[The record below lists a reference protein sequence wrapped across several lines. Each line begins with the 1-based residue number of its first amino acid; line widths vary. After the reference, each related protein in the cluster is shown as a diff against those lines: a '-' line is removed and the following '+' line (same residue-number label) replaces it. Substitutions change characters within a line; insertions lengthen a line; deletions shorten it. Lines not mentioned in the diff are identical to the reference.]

1 MNDAP
6 EQPPAEQQATSLT
19 DADTSTNVAGTAAA
33 SAAESKAVGLDYEQA
48 SLAYHIIEALLEHT
62 RVTQDLVAL
71 MAQVLGEEVAEALTQ
86 TPHWNAYMDSR
97 RVMERTRRDVEKFAE
112 IWTKLA
118 GNHPSS

>member
-6 EQPPAEQQATSLT
+6 E
-19 DADTSTNVAGTAAA
+19 TNPGGESEPEPTLDTAAA
-33 SAAESKAVGLDYEQA
+33 RDIDYAQA
-48 SLAYHIIEALLEHT
+48 RLAYQIIQRLLEHT

-71 MAQVLGEEVAEALTQ
+71 MAQVLDESSVEALTQ

-97 RVMERTRRDVEKFAE
+97 RQMERTREDVEKFAE

-118 GNHPSS
+118 DQTST